1 MLLLNCRLLNYR
13 SIVCCALLAVCLL
26 TGRANASCELSGT
39 EAPGNEIAALE
50 TALGTICIELF
61 SADAPLHVANL
72 LFYANNDLLVDTFFH
87 RNVPGFVLQGGGFRV
102 GPTDF
107 EVIPALNG
115 PVTNEPCTLD
125 TLAPPPAPSGTMI
138 CSVRGNERGTVALA
152 KLGGDPN
159 SGTTNFFINL
169 ADNRAN
175 LDNQNGGFTV
185 FGRVLDSSMLVVDAI
200 EALTISTDDDLAW
213 IESTVFPTGLAAPL
227 QLPPF
232 YDTPYGCWDP
242 SVQATVLDT
251 PSLPGLAPVADPDIA
266 TIFYTVG
273 VDCGSP
279 TTLATF
285 VETPG
290 PAQCPDLSRIAVETV
305 GPRSLAFP
313 SGIASFVELTCEQ
326 LEESSTQR
334 ALWQVD
340 FKNDFEAQLV
350 DLEMVTVPEPGV
362 GYSLLLGVPML
373 LGMGRKRIARNAA
386 PWSGHWSA
394 NLSAN

>member
-1 MLLLNCRLLNYR
+1 MLLLNFRLLNYR
-13 SIVCCALLAVCLL
+13 SIVSCALLAVCLL
-26 TGRANASCELSGT
+26 TGLAGRANALCELSGT
-39 EAPGNEIAALE
+39 ETPGNEMAALE

-61 SADAPLHVANL
+61 SADAPLHVANF

-87 RNVPGFVLQGGGFRV
+87 RNMPGFVLQGGGFSV

-107 EVIPALNG
+107 EVVSALNG

-125 TLAPPPAPSGTMI
+125 TPAPPPAPAGTMI

-185 FGRVLDSSMLVVDAI
+185 FGRVLESSMPVVDAI
-200 EALTISTDDDLAW
+200 EVLTISTDDDLAW
-213 IESTVFPTGLAAPL
+213 IESAVFPTGLSAPL
-227 QLPPF
+227 QMPPF
-232 YDTPYGCWDP
+232 YDTPYGCWNP

-251 PSLPGLAPVADPDIA
+251 PSLPALMTVDDPDIPS
-266 TIFYTVG
+266 IFYTVG
-273 VDCGSP
+273 VDCGAP
-279 TTLATF
+279 TTIETF

-290 PAQCPDLSRIAVETV
+290 PAQCPDPSRIAVATT
-305 GPRSLAFP
+305 GPRSLNFP
-313 SGIASFVELTCEQ
+313 SGLASFVELTCED
-326 LEESSTQR
+326 LAESRTQR

-340 FKNDFEAQLV
+340 FKNDFESQLV
-350 DLEMVTVPEPGV
+350 DLEMVTVPEPGQ
-362 GYSLLLGVPML
+362 GVM
-373 LGMGRKRIARNAA
+373 I
-386 PWSGHWSA
+386 
-394 NLSAN
+394 LSALGCIFALARIRPGGRGRY